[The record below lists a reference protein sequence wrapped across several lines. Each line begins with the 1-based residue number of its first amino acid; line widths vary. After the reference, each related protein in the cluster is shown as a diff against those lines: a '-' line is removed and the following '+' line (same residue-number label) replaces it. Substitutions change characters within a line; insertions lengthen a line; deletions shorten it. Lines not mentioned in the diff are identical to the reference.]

1 MKQKTIIP
9 LHDNVVLKLKMEET
23 KTASGIILALSEKEK
38 SSVGVVVGTGSKVEG
53 LKKDD
58 EVVYKSY
65 SGGSKVTLGEKD
77 YLIVAVK
84 DILAQ
89 IK

>member
-1 MKQKTIIP
+1 MKHKTIMP
-9 LHDNVVLKLKMEET
+9 LHENVVLKLKMEET
-23 KTASGIILALSEKEK
+23 KTASGILLALSEKEK
-38 SSVGVVVGTGSKVEG
+38 SSVGIVVGVGSKVEF

-65 SGGSKVTLGEKD
+65 SGSKVTLGEEEF
-77 YLIVAVK
+77 LIVAVK
-84 DILAQ
+84 DILAK

>member
-23 KTASGIILALSEKEK
+23 KTASGIILALSEREK
-38 SSVGVVVGTGSKVEG
+38 SSVGVVVGVGSKVEG

-65 SGGSKVTLGEKD
+65 SGSKVTLGEKD

>member
-38 SSVGVVVGTGSKVEG
+38 SSVGVVVGVGSKVEG

-65 SGGSKVTLGEKD
+65 SGIKVTLGEKD

>member
-23 KTASGIILALSEKEK
+23 KTVSGIILALSEKEK
-38 SSVGVVVGTGSKVEG
+38 SSVGVVVSVGSKVEG

-65 SGGSKVTLGEKD
+65 SGSKVTLGEKD

-84 DILAQ
+84 DILVQ

>member
-9 LHDNVVLKLKMEET
+9 LYDNVVLKLKMEET

-38 SSVGVVVGTGSKVEG
+38 SSVGVVVGVGSEVEG

-65 SGGSKVTLGEKD
+65 SGRKVTLGEKD

>member
-9 LHDNVVLKLKMEET
+9 LHDNVILKLKMEET

-38 SSVGVVVGTGSKVEG
+38 SSVGVVVGVGSKVEG

-65 SGGSKVTLGEKD
+65 SGSKVTLGEKD

>member
-38 SSVGVVVGTGSKVEG
+38 SSVGVVVGVGSKVEG

-65 SGGSKVTLGEKD
+65 SGSKVTLGEKD

>member
-1 MKQKTIIP
+1 MQKKTIIP

-23 KTASGIILALSEKEK
+23 KTQSGILLALSEKEK
-38 SSVGVVVGTGSKVEG
+38 SSVGIIVAVGLKVEG

-65 SGGSKVTLGEKD
+65 SGSKITLNQEE

>member
-38 SSVGVVVGTGSKVEG
+38 SSVGVVVEVGSKVEG
-53 LKKDD
+53 LKKHD

-65 SGGSKVTLGEKD
+65 SGSKVTLGEKD
-77 YLIVAVK
+77 YLIVALK